1 MAAVGAAAGA
11 AAIENEIYQRLFVT
25 TFPGTEFLEP
35 SEICGYFEIND
46 VWKLSEEKA
55 TDNVR
60 VVASLQFHSL
70 QILSPTRVSEGV
82 YHANLE
88 YEDVADVT
96 RITGADLVPQHAYY
110 YLVMKIYELFLHP
123 DASESMFRQDMEDIA
138 QFITE
143 QLNSG
148 LEDGRAF
155 FEDKVRRYLPS
166 HPHFLQTTDAQKLQS
181 NINAIWD
188 LLRSEEY
195 KNAGSTVQKGIV
207 STISCRDVEEY
218 SLEDQGRVSD
228 EGTAAF
234 NKTVYGFHVLVYI
247 RGHVISMSLSRGYLF
262 HGRSG
267 NVCSF
272 FNSNMIKYMASKEFM
287 NQVHDIIEQYNTLNY
302 KRDGGPVPLPQR
314 DKKPFHLTFVE
325 CGCKSPGLLHYDS
338 TGKLTLTTETKLPGR
353 REHIVGQAGDRSR
366 YILVDNFPLPGSM
379 NTTLYVTSSD
389 GFPNLPN
396 FCEYDYMDIV
406 HRVLGIK
413 FGKDDFDSMKTE
425 GDSPPQLY
433 LLLDSPQ
440 PSDPVPQPSDP
451 VMMALVNASRGAPTV
466 QEVVPV
472 AASGPAHGLFDR
484 VKSGLGTACNFIRGI
499 FFPHTPTCSAE
510 DSAKNYANI
519 GFRDRVV
526 FCAPTKLEDSAI
538 KKGLPEST
546 RLDVVRAAVSV
557 RRKSMA
563 MTRLPWLK
571 ARELWLGVDDSHR
584 GGRRPVSRKYRN
596 NKKNISRKKEKKRM
610 SLRHRRSRRRLRR
623 RSHSL
628 CLKKLI
634 LRSHSLCLKKLK

>member
-1 MAAVGAAAGA
+1 MAAAGAAAG
-11 AAIENEIYQRLFVT
+11 AAIENEIYRKLFVDK
-25 TFPGTEFLEP
+25 FPGTEFLEP
-35 SEICGYFEIND
+35 SEICSYFKIND
-46 VWKLSEEKA
+46 VWNLSEEKA
-55 TDNVR
+55 SHDVR

-88 YEDVADVT
+88 YEDVANVT

-123 DASESMFRQDMEDIA
+123 DASESMFRQDMEHIA
-138 QFITE
+138 QFITD

-148 LEDGRAF
+148 LADGRAF
-155 FEDKVRRYLPS
+155 FEDKVRRYLQS
-166 HPHFLQTTDAQKLQS
+166 HPHFLQHTDAQKLQS

-207 STISCRDVEEY
+207 STISPSDVEEY

-234 NKTVYGFHVLVYI
+234 KKTVYGFHVLVYVG
-247 RGHVISMSLSRGYLF
+247 GHVISMSLSRVDLF

-287 NQVHDIIEQYNTLNY
+287 KQVHDIIEQYNTLNY
-302 KRDGGPVPLPQR
+302 KRDGGPVPFPQL
-314 DKKPFHLTFVE
+314 DNIHLTFVE

-472 AASGPAHGLFDR
+472 AASGPAGGLFGR
-484 VKSGLGTACNFIRGI
+484 VRSGLGTACNFIRGI

-510 DSAKNYANI
+510 DSAKDYANI
-519 GFRDRVV
+519 GFRDHVV
-526 FCAPTKLEDSAI
+526 FCAPTKSEDSAI
-538 KKGLPEST
+538 KGLPGST
-546 RLDVVRAAVSV
+546 RWDVVRAAVSV

-563 MTRLPWLK
+563 MTRLPWSE
-571 ARELWLGVDDSHR
+571 AREFFLEKDDSHR

-628 CLKKLI
+628 CLKN
-634 LRSHSLCLKKLK
+634 